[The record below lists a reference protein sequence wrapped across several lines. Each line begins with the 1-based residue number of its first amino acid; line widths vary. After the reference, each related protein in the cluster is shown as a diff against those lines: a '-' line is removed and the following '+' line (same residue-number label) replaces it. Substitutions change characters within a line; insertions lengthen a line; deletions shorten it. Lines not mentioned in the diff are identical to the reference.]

1 MCTGTDIF
9 NCLQIFLHFELVNSG
24 FPAFLHSQCFR
35 GISKRP
41 IQILS
46 PNAYQ
51 SCVFCLKHIFYFCVM
66 SEDFSVS
73 NVFMCVCERAIEE
86 KVGGDRNCVIY
97 NI

>member
-1 MCTGTDIF
+1 MLFSKQRKCESVGVRVYRDRHF
-9 NCLQIFLHFELVNSG
+9 CLQIFLHFELVNSG

-46 PNAYQ
+46 PSAYQ
-51 SCVFCLKHIFYFCVM
+51 SCVFCLKHIFCLCVM

-73 NVFMCVCERAIEE
+73 NVFMCVCVKER
-86 KVGGDRNCVIY
+86 
-97 NI
+97 